1 MSSLDALTKSP
12 IEPEVVPT
20 PAVRLDGVGVRYR
33 VSLDRGVSLK
43 EYVVRRRGDR
53 RTIEHE
59 ALREV
64 SLTIGKGETLGI
76 IGPNGAGKST
86 LLKVIARVLH
96 PSSGRLRISGSVAP
110 LIDLFGA
117 FHPELTGREN
127 AFLNGALL
135 GIDYRNMQSRI
146 ASIAAFAEIGEFFD
160 APLRSYSAGMMV
172 RLAFSVATSIDADIL
187 LVDEALGVGDA
198 AFQQKCSDRMAEF
211 RRQGVTFVVVSH
223 DVLRLV
229 EMCSRIVWL
238 ESGRIVEIGPS
249 NEVVSHYLATLQR

>member
-1 MSSLDALTKSP
+1 MRSP
-12 IEPEVVPT
+12 TGPDVVST
-20 PAVRLDGVGVRYR
+20 PVVRLDGVGVRYR
-33 VSLDRGVSLK
+33 VSLDRGMSLK
-43 EYVVRRRGDR
+43 EYIVRRSRR
-53 RTIEHE
+53 RTLEHE
-59 ALREV
+59 ALRGLDV
-64 SLTIGKGETLGI
+64 TIERGETLGI

-135 GIDYRNMQSRI
+135 GIASREMRTRI
-146 ASIAAFAEIGEFFD
+146 DSIAAFADIGEFFD

-198 AFQQKCSDRMAEF
+198 SFQQRCEERMESY
-211 RRQGVTFVVVSH
+211 RSRGVTFIVVSH
-223 DVLRLV
+223 DVLRLAR
-229 EMCSRIVWL
+229 MCSRIIWL
-238 ESGRIVEIGPS
+238 DSGRIVEDGPPA
-249 NEVVSHYLATLQR
+249 EVVSHYLAALQQ

>member
-1 MSSLDALTKSP
+1 M
-12 IEPEVVPT
+12 
-20 PAVRLDGVGVRYR
+20 
-33 VSLDRGVSLK
+33 
-43 EYVVRRRGDR
+43 
-53 RTIEHE
+53 EHE

-64 SLTIGKGETLGI
+64 DLSIGRGETLGI

-96 PSSGRLRISGSVAP
+96 PSSGRLRIHGSVAP

-135 GIDYRNMQSRI
+135 GIDYRGMLARI
-146 ASIAAFAEIGEFFD
+146 DSIAAFAEIGEFFD

-198 AFQQKCSDRMAEF
+198 AFQQKCAERMDEF
-211 RRQGVTFVVVSH
+211 RRQGITFVVVSH
-223 DVLRLV
+223 DVLRLAA
-229 EMCSRIVWL
+229 MCSRIIWL
-238 ESGRIVEIGPS
+238 DSGRIVESGPS
-249 NEVVSHYLATLQR
+249 HQVVSHYLAALQR